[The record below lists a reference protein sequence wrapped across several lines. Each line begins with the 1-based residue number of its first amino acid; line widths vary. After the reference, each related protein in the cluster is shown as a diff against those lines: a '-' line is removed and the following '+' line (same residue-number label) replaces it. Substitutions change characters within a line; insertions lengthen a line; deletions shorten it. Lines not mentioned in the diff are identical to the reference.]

1 MFLSEKTSEALDQ
14 VYGAFFDL
22 NATLDRVASLML
34 NVWTMP
40 QASDIVHHKI
50 SHLMPLL
57 ADDISAIKDNYN
69 MTSGRPEVHRDYRTY
84 TDLSDMF
91 ETVLKEF
98 GEVYEM
104 IKMVDGIAHE
114 TGDFNVHGDLVKF
127 IQKFN
132 IVIGQVI
139 TLRDKA
145 MQMPTGYDQ
154 FDRHI
159 TSWGIVGLDNVQN
172 ED

>member
-1 MFLSEKTSEALDQ
+1 MFLSEKSSEALDQ
-14 VYGAFFDL
+14 LYGAFFDL
-22 NATLDRVASLML
+22 NATLDRVASIML
-34 NVWTMP
+34 NTWSMP
-40 QASDIVHHKI
+40 QASDIVHHKL

-69 MTSGRPEVHRDYRTY
+69 MTSGRPEVHKDYRTY
-84 TDLSDMF
+84 TDLGNMF

-104 IKMVDGIAHE
+104 IKMCDGIAHE
-114 TGDFNVHGDLVKF
+114 NGDFNVHGDLVKF

-145 MQMPTGYDQ
+145 VQMPTSYWVYD
-154 FDRHI
+154 DYI
-159 TSWGIVGLDNVQN
+159 SAWGINGLDDEQ
-172 ED
+172 